1 MQEMKIF
8 LTFQKQAYAI
18 FFAVILS
25 LVRGIT
31 YSAEI
36 GIALEP
42 PMAILSLTFCA
53 DTYTQEIVSRR
64 SEVWR
69 LRPMKKRTNSI
80 YRRIVVQEI
89 FQNPKMNGMGQ
100 SDPESEICQ
109 FLVFFA
115 AIAVTLGFWG
125 LLSNLLSCLFRNMW
139 IGIGIC
145 LMLWMITNSSIG
157 DRCFGAWNLFSYTFR
172 ELENGGGFYW
182 LRGKLLC
189 IFIGFLT
196 AAALPE
202 IIEKRG

>member
-69 LRPMKKRTNSI
+69 LRPMKKKNKFYLQTDCSTGNILISCR
-80 YRRIVVQEI
+80 
-89 FQNPKMNGMGQ
+89 
-100 SDPESEICQ
+100 
-109 FLVFFA
+109 
-115 AIAVTLGFWG
+115 
-125 LLSNLLSCLFRNMW
+125 SCLIWIIFSIPKPQNERN
-139 IGIGIC
+139 
-145 LMLWMITNSSIG
+145 
-157 DRCFGAWNLFSYTFR
+157 GA
-172 ELENGGGFYW
+172 
-182 LRGKLLC
+182 
-189 IFIGFLT
+189 
-196 AAALPE
+196 
-202 IIEKRG
+202 KRSRK

>member
-89 FQNPKMNGMGQ
+89 F
-100 SDPESEICQ
+100 
-109 FLVFFA
+109 LLAFA
-115 AIAVTLGFWG
+115 AASYG
-125 LLSNLLSCLFRNMW
+125 LFFLFHQ
-139 IGIGIC
+139 
-145 LMLWMITNSSIG
+145 
-157 DRCFGAWNLFSYTFR
+157 
-172 ELENGGGFYW
+172 
-182 LRGKLLC
+182 KLHL
-189 IFIGFLT
+189 I
-196 AAALPE
+196 
-202 IIEKRG
+202 